1 MLSRGYVYRIYE
13 SGIQEKDLKRGYT
26 ANSQTTQGLW
36 APNPPC
42 SGKSK
47 YNL

>member
-1 MLSRGYVYRIYE
+1 MLSRVYVYRIYK
-13 SGIQEKDLKRGYT
+13 SGIQERDLKWGYT
-26 ANSQTTQGLW
+26 VNSQTTQGLW
-36 APNPPC
+36 APNPPY